1 MRIDAHP
8 DTSSTNAI
16 MTQTASDTNPSDA
29 QQQLERFISWFRQLD
44 GVDQQELMR
53 LVTNE
58 HKVREVVR
66 TFSAMPQE
74 QRQAV
79 FHRLGLPNEILSRIP
94 PPNATPIGDVE
105 VEWKEWDS
113 SQTH

>member
-1 MRIDAHP
+1 MIGALDANP
-8 DTSSTNAI
+8 TLATMTPTAGDTAT
-16 MTQTASDTNPSDA
+16 SDP
-29 QQQLERFISWFRQLD
+29 QQQLERFISWFRQLESA
-44 GVDQQELMR
+44 DQQELMR

-66 TFSAMPQE
+66 TFSGMPQE

-79 FHRLGLPNEILSRIP
+79 FQRLGLPNEILSRIP
-94 PPNATPIGDVE
+94 PPSATPIGDVE

-113 SQTH
+113 SQAR